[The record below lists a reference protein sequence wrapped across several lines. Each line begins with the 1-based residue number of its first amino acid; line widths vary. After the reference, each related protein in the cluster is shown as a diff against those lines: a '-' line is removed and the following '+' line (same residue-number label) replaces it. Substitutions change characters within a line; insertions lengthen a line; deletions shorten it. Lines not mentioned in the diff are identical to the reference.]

1 MIRGA
6 IFDLDGT
13 LLDSMPIWEDA
24 AERFLNSLGIE
35 AEPGLRQILY
45 PMSMTEGGEYLK
57 SRYRLELSVDEIVA
71 GVSHVIED
79 FYAHQVQLKE
89 GVGQFLAGLKQAG
102 IKMVIATS
110 NDRQVFEGALKRL
123 GVFDC
128 FDQIFTCSEIGV
140 GKSKPDIFL
149 VAAEFMGTLPEETWV
164 LKTRCMPSR
173 QPKTPVSERPGSMI
187 PAAPVTGRRL
197 SGSAIS
203 TWRRWIS
210 GSSWRR
216 HPLNTFRNQA
226 TS

>member
-24 AERFLNSLGIE
+24 AERFLDSLGIE
-35 AEPGLRQILY
+35 AEPGLREILY
-45 PMSMTEGGEYLK
+45 PMSMTEGAEYLK

-128 FDQIFTCSEIGV
+128 FDRIFTCSEIGV

-164 LKTRCMPSR
+164 FEDALYAIQTAKNAGFRTAGVYDSCSARDWEEIKR
-173 QPKTPVSERPGSMI
+173 VSDIYMEKMDIRFFLEK
-187 PAAPVTGRRL
+187 A
-197 SGSAIS
+197 SA
-203 TWRRWIS
+203 
-210 GSSWRR
+210 
-216 HPLNTFRNQA
+216 
-226 TS
+226 

>member
-89 GVGQFLAGLKQAG
+89 GVGQFLKGLRQAG
-102 IKMVIATS
+102 VRMVIATS

-164 LKTRCMPSR
+164 FEDALYAIQTAKNAGFRTAGVYDSCSAGDWEKIKR
-173 QPKTPVSERPGSMI
+173 VSDIHMEKMDIRFFLEK
-187 PAAPVTGRRL
+187 A
-197 SGSAIS
+197 SA
-203 TWRRWIS
+203 
-210 GSSWRR
+210 
-216 HPLNTFRNQA
+216 
-226 TS
+226 